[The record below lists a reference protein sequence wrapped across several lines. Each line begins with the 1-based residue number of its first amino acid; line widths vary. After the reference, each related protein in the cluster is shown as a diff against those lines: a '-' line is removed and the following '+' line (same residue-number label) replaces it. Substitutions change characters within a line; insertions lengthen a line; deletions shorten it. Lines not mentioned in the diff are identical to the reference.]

1 MVRISE
7 QVLAD
12 LRSVVGENWVVTEE
26 RAVER
31 YLYDETA
38 RGVRPS
44 PVKNIVVVKPGTTKD
59 VAEVVKIANRYKIP
73 VYVRGGGTGLVGGAI
88 PTMPG
93 IVISLERMDRITV
106 DVDNMVA
113 DVEAGVTLGKLI
125 EESERYGFMF
135 PPHPGDEGAT
145 IGGLIACNAGGSRA
159 VKTGVMRNYV
169 LGLEVVLPNGKVLKL
184 GGKTIKN
191 NMGYNLAHIFIGS
204 EGILGIITRAY
215 LRLYPRWSYSATMVI
230 PFERRINAFKA
241 AKRILASGLTPL
253 ALEYFDRRVI
263 ETSARYL
270 GVEWPVK
277 EGEYFL
283 MIILAEPL
291 EDILYIEIEHLDK
304 LVKEEG
310 ALETFITQRGDEQ
323 KQLLKIRSEIFT
335 SIKNETF
342 DILDTTVPLGVVDVF
357 VEKLVGIERKYG
369 IWLPLYGHIGD
380 GNIHVHV
387 LNYEGFSRELLEKIS
402 EEVYD
407 TAISLGG
414 TITGEHGIGYVRKKY
429 VRNLLGDVWVES
441 MRMLKRVLDPNNILN
456 PDKVLPD

>member
-1 MVRISE
+1 MVRIFE

-12 LRSVVGENWVVTEE
+12 LQSVVGEEWVITEE
-26 RAVER
+26 KAIER

-38 RGVRPS
+38 YGVRP
-44 PVKNIVVVKPGTTKD
+44 PPAKDIIVVKPGTTKD
-59 VAEVVKIANRYKIP
+59 VAEVMKIANRFKVP
-73 VYVRGGGTGLVGGAI
+73 VYVRGGGTGLVGGAV

-93 IVISLERMDRITV
+93 IVISLERMDRIAI

-125 EESERYGFMF
+125 EESERHGLMF

-169 LGLEVVLPNGKVLKL
+169 LGLEVVLPNGEVLKL

-191 NMGYNLAHIFIGS
+191 NMGYNLAHMFIGS
-204 EGILGIITRAY
+204 EGIFGIITKAY
-215 LRLYPRWSYSATMVI
+215 LRLYPKWSYSATMVI
-230 PFERRINAFKA
+230 PFESRVSAFKA
-241 AKRILASGLTPL
+241 SKKILASGLTPL

-283 MIILAEPL
+283 MAILAEPL
-291 EDILYIEIEHLDK
+291 EDVLYIEVEHLDK
-304 LVKEEG
+304 VVREEG
-310 ALETFITQRGDEQ
+310 ALETFLTQRGDEQ

-335 SIKNETF
+335 SIKSETF
-342 DILDTTVPLGVVDVF
+342 DILDTTVPLGVVDTF
-357 VEKLVGIERKYG
+357 VEELVSIERKYG
-369 IWLPLYGHIGD
+369 IWLPLYGHVGD

-387 LNYEGFSRELLEKIS
+387 LKYEGFSRELLEKIS
-402 EEVYD
+402 EEIYSV
-407 TAISLGG
+407 AISLGG
-414 TITGEHGIGYVRKKY
+414 TITGEHGIGYVRRKY
-429 VRNLLGDVWVES
+429 VRNLLGDVWVET
-441 MRMLKRVLDPNNILN
+441 MRILKRVLDPNNILN